1 MKRDAMAARMP
12 HLLPARG
19 KAQRPDPEF
28 RSDASMSMHVPDL
41 STARTFYRDVLG
53 FRLVKDDGDQL
64 VFDTG
69 ALRLYVNWHPDPIA
83 FVPALRVRDAG
94 AAKRHLVENG
104 ARVLREWGGEKGFY
118 LEDPFGH
125 LIDVV
130 EENDAA
136 D

>member
-1 MKRDAMAARMP
+1 MKRDAMAARVP
-12 HLLPARG
+12 HLLPSHGR
-19 KAQRPDPEF
+19 QERIDPDF
-28 RSDASMSMHVPDL
+28 RTDATISMHVPDL
-41 STARTFYRDVLG
+41 AAARAFYRDVLG
-53 FRLVKDDGDQL
+53 FRLIKDDVDQL

-69 ALRLYVNWHPDPIA
+69 ALRLYINWHPDPIS
-83 FVPALRVRDAG
+83 FVPAVRVRSAG
-94 AAKRHLVENG
+94 AAKRHLVARG

-130 EENDAA
+130 EETDPG